1 MIILNINYVPGKE
14 IEPIGLVKGN
24 AVEGEPVQLIMSEL
38 NVKQVEFVDDATAFT
53 TYQLKPQMR
62 TLGKKYGKLLGKIGE
77 TLKTLD
83 GNEVVFAFERG
94 ETLRFEL
101 DGTPIE
107 LEKDDVLT
115 ALIQKPGFVAQSDAN
130 YTVVLDTNLT
140 DELISEGFIREVIS
154 KVQTLRKDAGFEVTD
169 RISLTWQTTDKLSA
183 ILEQGKQD
191 VMKAVLSLRAASGAP
206 EEGAY
211 AKEVNIN
218 GENAL
223 IGVKVV

>member
-1 MIILNINYVPGKE
+1 
-14 IEPIGLVKGN
+14 KGE
-24 AVEGEPVQLIMSEL
+24 AVDGEPVQLIMSEL
-38 NVKQVEFVDDATAFT
+38 NVKSVEFVSDATAFT

-77 TLKTLD
+77 TLKTMD
-83 GNEVVFAFERG
+83 GNEVVAAFERG
-94 ETLRFEL
+94 ETLHFTL
-101 DGTPIE
+101 DGTEVE

-115 ALIQKPGFVAQSDAN
+115 SLTQKEGFVAQSDQS

-140 DELISEGFIREVIS
+140 EALINEGFIREVIS

-169 RISLTWQTTDKLSA
+169 RISLTWQTSDKLSA
-183 ILEQGKQD
+183 ILENGKTD
-191 VMKAVLSLRAASGAP
+191 VMKAVLAVNAASSAP

-218 GENAL
+218 GETAL
-223 IGVKVV
+223 LGVKVV